1 MPSIQVV
8 PRALSSC
15 RDERVFLFIE
25 KRRMQVKNK
34 FSDKQAYPKIY
45 YDLFAKQSYRK
56 SEGFEVYSSFL
67 HGICEFRT
75 DRQKRENRTIIHL
88 PKKKTKNKYK
98 REKIL
103 EVSEKYK
110 RKKHTLQKNTSE
122 HFERLRF

>member
-1 MPSIQVV
+1 
-8 PRALSSC
+8 
-15 RDERVFLFIE
+15 
-25 KRRMQVKNK
+25 MQVKNK
-34 FSDKQAYPKIY
+34 FSDEQAYPKIH
-45 YDLFAKQSYRK
+45 YDLFAKQSCRK
-56 SEGFEVYSSFL
+56 SEGFKVSSSFL

-88 PKKKTKNKYK
+88 PKKKQKKYK